1 MKLLSLIIFFVHLV
15 AVKSV
20 QKCGRVTAGC
30 VKMLSDGTCSKT
42 ELCLPGFKRKLSD
55 EGCCC
60 FLRDSY
66 FPRGD
71 DKKKTFLLQFINFLF
86 ISELPSNW
94 VELKT
99 KILTETLDFI
109 DKTFTKVKSNVET
122 DHEAHEVVK
131 SKIDEA
137 SKTISDTMV
146 SSLKKLAKLV
156 DVDYLKLLS
165 NIFGDESSENS
176 EKIELI
182 SNEALQIYEKGE
194 SSFMYFDKII
204 EGYLD

>member
-1 MKLLSLIIFFVHLV
+1 MKGAAAFYVTLIFQEVM
-15 AVKSV
+15 
-20 QKCGRVTAGC
+20 T
-30 VKMLSDGTCSKT
+30 
-42 ELCLPGFKRKLSD
+42 
-55 EGCCC
+55 
-60 FLRDSY
+60 
-66 FPRGD
+66 
-71 DKKKTFLLQFINFLF
+71 KKKTFLLQFINFLF

-156 DVDYLKLLS
+156 DVDYLKLLL